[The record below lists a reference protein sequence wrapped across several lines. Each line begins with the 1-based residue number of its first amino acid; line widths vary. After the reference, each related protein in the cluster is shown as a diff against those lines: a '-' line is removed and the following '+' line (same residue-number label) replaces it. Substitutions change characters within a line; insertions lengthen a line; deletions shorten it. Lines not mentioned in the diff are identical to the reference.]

1 MKTKI
6 FFVVIM
12 SVLLLGLVFG
22 ILNKERQ
29 KTVMEKTP
37 LKTDAVAFLIDK
49 INAPVKGQEITP
61 KTTRELRAWFSEAN
75 DRQLPRLFVTKLP
88 DDFAE
93 QGDKN
98 LFAKVVS
105 ALILRENERVLKER
119 AVLILLKNKLLK
131 GEQWRVFET
140 NFFNDLVD
148 KYDSKAR
155 KEVTAQIED
164 LQMKL
169 DTIPPML
176 AVIQAAEATDWGR
189 KNLSAPFEQTGW
201 IDRKTYAPI
210 LFDSWIAA
218 TESYVLEMNGMPPL
232 EGWRVMRSNLRGQ
245 GYENIGF
252 RMLRWMS
259 DYKQE
264 DPLYKEKLHKR
275 AEELGYEIPD
285 SLSFQKEKKLGY
297 ETGKITINKKTF
309 SVEIAKNP
317 EQLAYGL
324 MFRQQLLPD
333 TGMVFL
339 YPNPQ
344 RAGVWMKNTFI
355 PLDVLFFDKQNRI
368 IQILENLNPLDET
381 PRMTEVPVRGF
392 IELPA
397 GSVQKYQI
405 KKGDEVRF

>member
-148 KYDSKAR
+148 KYD
-155 KEVTAQIED
+155 
-164 LQMKL
+164 
-169 DTIPPML
+169 
-176 AVIQAAEATDWGR
+176 
-189 KNLSAPFEQTGW
+189 LSMSCFEW
-201 IDRKTYAPI
+201 
-210 LFDSWIAA
+210 
-218 TESYVLEMNGMPPL
+218 V
-232 EGWRVMRSNLRGQ
+232 
-245 GYENIGF
+245 
-252 RMLRWMS
+252 
-259 DYKQE
+259 
-264 DPLYKEKLHKR
+264 
-275 AEELGYEIPD
+275 
-285 SLSFQKEKKLGY
+285 
-297 ETGKITINKKTF
+297 
-309 SVEIAKNP
+309 
-317 EQLAYGL
+317 
-324 MFRQQLLPD
+324 
-333 TGMVFL
+333 
-339 YPNPQ
+339 
-344 RAGVWMKNTFI
+344 
-355 PLDVLFFDKQNRI
+355 
-368 IQILENLNPLDET
+368 
-381 PRMTEVPVRGF
+381 
-392 IELPA
+392 
-397 GSVQKYQI
+397 
-405 KKGDEVRF
+405 